1 MVGVA
6 SVTVTRTIPTPVERV
21 REAIADVETF
31 MRAAGFDEVGLDGD
45 RLRIANTAGMFLEIE
60 LDLELVE
67 RSDAALAYEQREG
80 IFREMRTVYR
90 IEPADGGTTVTATTE
105 FEVDVAFAGP
115 LLDASVVTRQRRAE
129 LRKQF
134 DYLEGLAD

>member
-1 MVGVA
+1 MA
-6 SVTVTRTIPTPVERV
+6 SVTVTRTVDTPPERV
-21 REAIADVETF
+21 REAMSDVETF
-31 MRAAGFDEVGLDGD
+31 MRAAGFAEVDLDGD
-45 RLRIANTAGMFLEIE
+45 RLHIANTAGLFLEIE

-67 RSDAALAYEQREG
+67 RRDAVLAYEQREG

-90 IEPADGGTTVTATTE
+90 IEPTDGGTTVTATTE
-105 FEVDVAFAGP
+105 FEVDVALAGP

>member
-1 MVGVA
+1 M
-6 SVTVTRTIPTPVERV
+6 TVTRTVDTPPERV
-21 REAIADVETF
+21 REAMSDVETF
-31 MRAAGFDEVGLDGD
+31 MRAAGFAEVDLDGD
-45 RLRIANTAGMFLEIE
+45 RLHIANTAGLFLEIE

-67 RSDAALAYEQREG
+67 RRDAVLAYEQREG

-90 IEPADGGTTVTATTE
+90 IEPTDGGTTVTATTE
-105 FEVDVAFAGP
+105 FEVDVALAGP